1 MLGVLAKMH
10 HLGLVGDFTNHSYF
24 DFRAVDRL
32 INSNLAIIQLSSYLA
47 KALTDSISSFAQRC
61 PTLASSNETIARP
74 SGANCSSFSVSAPP
88 ASANALKSKL
98 VG

>member
-1 MLGVLAKMH
+1 MLGVLVKMH
-10 HLGLVGDFTNHSYF
+10 HLGLARDFANHSYF
-24 DFRAVDRL
+24 DFRAADRL

-61 PTLASSNETIARP
+61 QTLVSSTETIARQ
-74 SGANCSSFSVSAPP
+74 SRANCSSFSVFAPP
-88 ASANALKSKL
+88 AFANASRSKL

>member
-1 MLGVLAKMH
+1 MLGFLVEMH
-10 HLGLVGDFTNHSYF
+10 HLGLVRDFVNHSYF
-24 DFRAVDRL
+24 DSRAVDRL

-61 PTLASSNETIARP
+61 PTLVSSTETIARQ
-74 SGANCSSFSVSAPP
+74 SRANCSSFSVSALPVS
-88 ASANALKSKL
+88 ASASKSIL